1 MVGIKAMNRETNNE
15 TGEPPSTLA
24 ELMRD
29 PLIGL
34 VMKSDGVDPRYIELL
49 FERIARDRPRAAG

>member
-1 MVGIKAMNRETNNE
+1 MDREIDNQ
-15 TGEPPSTLA
+15 PRAASATLA

-34 VMKSDGVDPRYIELL
+34 VMKSDGVDPRCIELL
-49 FERIARDRPRAAG
+49 FERIARDRPGSSEQ

>member
-1 MVGIKAMNRETNNE
+1 MNRETKNE